1 MLQLGEALR
10 NLFII
15 MKDQTREKF
24 FKCSCSAHAIQVL
37 KFSGEEETYLS
48 IWAAI
53 NHGKPGVWDRLAQC
67 WKILRGGTPYGDEV
81 VLSKKECLNLSSYLR
96 EVHSSKK
103 S

>member
-1 MLQLGEALR
+1 MLQSGEVLR

-37 KFSGEEETYLS
+37 KFSDEEETYLS
-48 IWAAI
+48 IWAAT
-53 NHGKPGVWDRLAQC
+53 NHEKPGAWDRLAQC
-67 WKILRGGTPYGDEV
+67 WGILRGGTPCGDEV
-81 VLSKKECLNLSSYLR
+81 VLSKEESLNLGVFLR
-96 EVHSSKK
+96 EIHSSKK